1 MHPMFLFAAGFL
13 DRLWHNDLWYAVP
26 LIVAVSLVYAATR
39 HEDMG
44 EILPHALRIGVWIV
58 AVMAIIFVFLWFLSR
73 GL

>member
-1 MHPMFLFAAGFL
+1 MHPMFLFAAGFFEQL
-13 DRLWHNDLWYAVP
+13 VHNHLWDALP

-58 AVMAIIFVFLWFLSR
+58 AVMSIIFVLLWFLSR